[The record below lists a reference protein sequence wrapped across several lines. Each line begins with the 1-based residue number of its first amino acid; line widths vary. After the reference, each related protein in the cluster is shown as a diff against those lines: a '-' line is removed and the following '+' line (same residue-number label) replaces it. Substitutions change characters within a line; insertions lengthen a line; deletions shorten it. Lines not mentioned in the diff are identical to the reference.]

1 MRLDNITIELAT
13 LAPRGLFRTWHVE
26 RRLGVLGK
34 LEQALLDS
42 ENQFEQAD
50 VQLRFSS
57 ASPGQNEEITFEKTL
72 AVSNASALAD
82 GNGGVPLPL
91 NAFVGIDLDQ
101 TFELQ
106 IDADANPA
114 GALMRIADVLLLA
127 EYGANY

>member
-1 MRLDNITIELAT
+1 MLS
-13 LAPRGLFRTWHVE
+13 GG
-26 RRLGVLGK
+26 LGVFGK

-42 ENQFEQAD
+42 ENQFEQAG

-91 NAFVGIDLDQ
+91 NAFVGIDPDQ

-114 GALMRIADVLLLA
+114 GDLMRIADVLLLA